1 MNRHKI
7 RPKSYSLSKGLG
19 VWNLIFNG
27 RCTVVKHE
35 QGVSYVAYL
44 LGNPP
49 AEPIHA
55 FELIAKVQAA
65 ASHHSCPVEL
75 IDPRTGIAMQ
85 LDKYSRIQERGLGF
99 EDLETLRS
107 LRRKEQELEAILDDA
122 DELEPV
128 KAEALRE
135 LEQIVALQRRHMRR
149 SEDNAQK
156 TVRAVRRAIAR
167 FHVHLES
174 ALDAEGRPHLILR
187 PFALHLETHLL
198 IPSARYSGVR
208 RPLARRGR
216 VGCFTY
222 EPPPGVVWEI

>member
-1 MNRHKI
+1 MNHHKT

-27 RCTVVKHE
+27 RSSVVKHE

-44 LGNPP
+44 LANPP

-55 FELIAKVQAA
+55 FELIAGAQATA
-65 ASHHSCPVEL
+65 RHHSNSGEL

-85 LDKYSRIQERGLGF
+85 LDKYSRIQERGLGV
-99 EDLETLRS
+99 EDLETLRG
-107 LRRKEQELEAILDDA
+107 LRRKGQELEAILDDS

-135 LEQIVALQRRHMRR
+135 LEQIVTLQRRHMRR

-167 FHVHLES
+167 FHAHLEG
-174 ALDAEGRPHLILR
+174 AREAEGRPHAVLR
-187 PFALHLETHLL
+187 QFAIHLETHLL
-198 IPSARYSGVR
+198 IPSARYSGAR
-208 RPLARRGR
+208 RALARRGR

-222 EPPPGVVWEI
+222 EPPPGVVW

>member
-1 MNRHKI
+1 MNRRKNQS
-7 RPKSYSLSKGLG
+7 RAYSLIKGLG
-19 VWNLIFNG
+19 VWNLFFNG
-27 RCTVVKHE
+27 LSTVLKHE

-44 LGNPP
+44 LANPP

-55 FELIAKVQAA
+55 FELIAKAQTTMPNN
-65 ASHHSCPVEL
+65 SKPPEL
-75 IDPRTGIAMQ
+75 IDPRTGVATP
-85 LDKYSRIQERGLGF
+85 LAKYARIQERGLGV
-99 EDLETLRS
+99 EHLETLRG

-167 FHVHLES
+167 FHFHLES
-174 ALDAEGRPHLILR
+174 ALDAEGRPHLILC
-187 PFALHLETHLL
+187 PFALHLETH
-198 IPSARYSGVR
+198 
-208 RPLARRGR
+208 
-216 VGCFTY
+216 
-222 EPPPGVVWEI
+222 